1 MAYICRIFFAVL
13 VVVCTASAAGRDKV
27 DLQYK
32 LVQGD
37 TCRYDVTNHTT
48 ISSASLPSPMSSS
61 ATSVFEIVPTSM
73 TKEQIGMDFIYR
85 DMRREM
91 QGTAVDTAI
100 NRQADTAL
108 KLSVILDR
116 KGKILLAWPSSSLV
130 AAYQSG
136 ARLSGNGM
144 QNSVRNIFLPY
155 PAGAANKGATWSA
168 AMIDTTYKAEGLLI
182 TQSTNTMKFDGVVDT
197 LGVSCARILVH
208 SDNVSLTGDSKPM
221 GNAMTVTG
229 NGKLSGVYYVMIESG
244 LLLTQTT
251 KTEMDM
257 FMTAVGQTEPAVA
270 MHISSEVLVE
280 NRQKGK

>member
-1 MAYICRIFFAVL
+1 
-13 VVVCTASAAGRDKV
+13 
-27 DLQYK
+27 
-32 LVQGD
+32 
-37 TCRYDVTNHTT
+37 
-48 ISSASLPSPMSSS
+48 
-61 ATSVFEIVPTSM
+61 
-73 TKEQIGMDFIYR
+73 
-85 DMRREM
+85 
-91 QGTAVDTAI
+91 
-100 NRQADTAL
+100 
-108 KLSVILDR
+108 
-116 KGKILLAWPSSSLV
+116 
-130 AAYQSG
+130 
-136 ARLSGNGM
+136 
-144 QNSVRNIFLPY
+144 
-155 PAGAANKGATWSA
+155 
-168 AMIDTTYKAEGLLI
+168 MIDTTYKAEGLLI